1 MNNIDTINTEA
12 LNSLYVTFINGLL
25 NHRATEPRDFLKTI
39 GLDYR
44 KLYLGFNSGQFH
56 HNRDEAFKQPYIDLG
71 VLIPT
76 GGKGNAKDRT
86 PATVFAQKSIIF
98 PLKNSRGEIVSYYG
112 YRFVLKEPIGEYLND
127 YGIYPEPPSIR
138 TNRLFITDNVI
149 DCATLCQCNIL
160 ENKDSV
166 LALKDGKLTDD
177 IITSIEQLNRLDYI
191 VLLTASNVDLV
202 VDKLNDIT
210 DAKIVSQSLIDNDSL
225 NEMYL
230 KYGEDGLL
238 DFINEIK
245 LEKSEVEGF
254 IQISD
259 DEYGFKGEDVTYHI
273 YGMLSTNP
281 TLMEFDFEIKSDFS
295 TDSIITKLDL
305 KDTDKVKETIYLET
319 EETDFN
325 CNQII
330 LELDVIKSEF
340 EALRIKQKQIQK
352 ERGFSVKQNK
362 VAKDVLTSSNLFN
375 QLNNLIEESGVIGE
389 EKSRL
394 LLFIIATSFKFKYNL
409 HAVVHALDLELGS
422 ELVNRIAKLIPE
434 NQQYHLDITTSR
446 TFRYYGNSCIDNKLL
461 VIPDYTG
468 VTSNNAINDLKRLQ
482 AKGVLVND
490 APTKGKDGILTTEK
504 KEVLGHTSSIGCCKN
519 SKKIFEGEPRTVL
532 VKMDT
537 SQEQVQRQMEYD
549 CLVMSGEVD
558 NKKQDKAIE
567 LVRYIVNNIQSLE
580 VVNPFA
586 SALMLPVTIRN
597 ARMLSLQLHSFVSL
611 VTLFHQHQREKDVL
625 GRVITTKEDIQLGVE
640 LFLDAIMLSIDDL
653 DAGTRDFFDRLKEQM
668 LKEPNGQ
675 SSQLSSLDIQRKLSV
690 SKSHANRFLKT
701 LVDNEY
707 VRKEGHRNLGLS
719 YTVTNWDELSTVRDL
734 IINKVGESSDP
745 FKGGSPESL

>member
-295 TDSIITKLDL
+295 
-305 KDTDKVKETIYLET
+305 
-319 EETDFN
+319 N
-325 CNQII
+325 
-330 LELDVIKSEF
+330 
-340 EALRIKQKQIQK
+340 
-352 ERGFSVKQNK
+352 
-362 VAKDVLTSSNLFN
+362 
-375 QLNNLIEESGVIGE
+375 
-389 EKSRL
+389 
-394 LLFIIATSFKFKYNL
+394 
-409 HAVVHALDLELGS
+409 
-422 ELVNRIAKLIPE
+422 
-434 NQQYHLDITTSR
+434 
-446 TFRYYGNSCIDNKLL
+446 
-461 VIPDYTG
+461 
-468 VTSNNAINDLKRLQ
+468 
-482 AKGVLVND
+482 
-490 APTKGKDGILTTEK
+490 
-504 KEVLGHTSSIGCCKN
+504 
-519 SKKIFEGEPRTVL
+519 
-532 VKMDT
+532 
-537 SQEQVQRQMEYD
+537 
-549 CLVMSGEVD
+549 
-558 NKKQDKAIE
+558 
-567 LVRYIVNNIQSLE
+567 
-580 VVNPFA
+580 
-586 SALMLPVTIRN
+586 
-597 ARMLSLQLHSFVSL
+597 
-611 VTLFHQHQREKDVL
+611 
-625 GRVITTKEDIQLGVE
+625 
-640 LFLDAIMLSIDDL
+640 
-653 DAGTRDFFDRLKEQM
+653 
-668 LKEPNGQ
+668 
-675 SSQLSSLDIQRKLSV
+675 
-690 SKSHANRFLKT
+690 
-701 LVDNEY
+701 
-707 VRKEGHRNLGLS
+707 
-719 YTVTNWDELSTVRDL
+719 
-734 IINKVGESSDP
+734 
-745 FKGGSPESL
+745 

>member
-1 MNNIDTINTEA
+1 M
-12 LNSLYVTFINGLL
+12 
-25 NHRATEPRDFLKTI
+25 
-39 GLDYR
+39 
-44 KLYLGFNSGQFH
+44 
-56 HNRDEAFKQPYIDLG
+56 
-71 VLIPT
+71 
-76 GGKGNAKDRT
+76 
-86 PATVFAQKSIIF
+86 
-98 PLKNSRGEIVSYYG
+98 
-112 YRFVLKEPIGEYLND
+112 
-127 YGIYPEPPSIR
+127 
-138 TNRLFITDNVI
+138 
-149 DCATLCQCNIL
+149 
-160 ENKDSV
+160 
-166 LALKDGKLTDD
+166 
-177 IITSIEQLNRLDYI
+177 
-191 VLLTASNVDLV
+191 
-202 VDKLNDIT
+202 
-210 DAKIVSQSLIDNDSL
+210 
-225 NEMYL
+225 
-230 KYGEDGLL
+230 
-238 DFINEIK
+238 
-245 LEKSEVEGF
+245 
-254 IQISD
+254 
-259 DEYGFKGEDVTYHI
+259 
-273 YGMLSTNP
+273 
-281 TLMEFDFEIKSDFS
+281 
-295 TDSIITKLDL
+295 
-305 KDTDKVKETIYLET
+305 
-319 EETDFN
+319 
-325 CNQII
+325 
-330 LELDVIKSEF
+330 
-340 EALRIKQKQIQK
+340 
-352 ERGFSVKQNK
+352 
-362 VAKDVLTSSNLFN
+362 TSSNLFN

-409 HAVVHALDLELGS
+409 HAVVHASDLELGS
-422 ELVNRIAKLIPE
+422 ELVNRIAKLITE

-461 VIPDYTG
+461 VIPDYSG

-490 APTKGKDGILTTEK
+490 APMKGKDGILTTEK

-567 LVRYIVNNIQSLE
+567 LVRYIVNNIQSFE

-586 SALMLPVTIRN
+586 SVLMLPTTIRN
-597 ARMLSLQLHSFVSL
+597 ARMLTLQLHSFVSL
-611 VTLFHQHQREKDVL
+611 VTLFHQHQREKDVI

-690 SKSHANRFLKT
+690 SKSHANRFLKI

-734 IINKVGESSDP
+734 IINKVGDSSDP
-745 FKGGSPESL
+745 FKDGSPESL